1 MRLIRAELLKMR
13 RRTAT
18 YVVLAIP
25 LVLLGL
31 ITVVAA
37 GNREVMDL
45 IGRFPQAH
53 ATVLEY
59 PFGGLGTLLA
69 MAYAAAIAGADWN
82 WGVLR
87 NVIARGESR
96 IGYTLAKAAAI
107 AIVISLGVAVIFV
120 VGLLATIVM
129 GMLAG
134 VRIGDPLSPA
144 SLGVLRDQVLLG
156 FPVLMERV
164 AIGFSV
170 AVVLRSQVA
179 GVVAGI
185 VLFIGESI
193 VSTIMTIASIGPR
206 LIDPE
211 GSPVPVQWFQF
222 LPFAIGN
229 EVRAAASSAGSVPGQ
244 GGDLLGFFLTRVD
257 LPVAFFVLMLYLVLA
272 IGISLFAVRR
282 EQIVA

>member
-31 ITVVAA
+31 ITIIAA
-37 GNREVMDL
+37 GNRDVMEL
-45 IGRFPQAH
+45 IGRFPQVY
-53 ATVLEY
+53 ATVLDY
-59 PFGGLGTLLA
+59 PLGGLGTLLA

-96 IGYTLAKAAAI
+96 EGYQLAKAVAI
-107 AIVISLGVAVIFV
+107 AIVLSVGVLIIFV
-120 VGLLATIVM
+120 VGLLATIVLA
-129 GMLAG
+129 MLSG

-156 FPVLMERV
+156 FPVMLERA
-164 AIGFSV
+164 AIGFAV

-185 VLFIGESI
+185 VLLIGE
-193 VSTIMTIASIGPR
+193 TIIRTILTAASFSSLMFELEITK
-206 LIDPE
+206 I
-211 GSPVPVQWFQF
+211 PVQWFQF
-222 LPFAIGN
+222 LPFAIGD
-229 EVRAAASSAGSVPGQ
+229 EVRAAASSGGPPGQ
-244 GGDLLGFFLTRVD
+244 GGDILGLFLTHVD
-257 LPVAFFVLMLYLVLA
+257 LPVAFVVLMMYLFGALA
-272 IGISLFAVRR
+272 IAMFAVRR